1 MYSYNAVAIRAMIS
15 TKFNPPRIVIFA
27 ILFSPLYP
35 VYFQAVIRFPEF
47 FNVSF
52 DQDIPLKPET
62 LQTGSVYSRRNTL
75 TEKCTRQLR
84 GW

>member
-1 MYSYNAVAIRAMIS
+1 MRLRLEWSYQLNLIRHA
-15 TKFNPPRIVIFA
+15 IVIFS
-27 ILFSPLYP
+27 ILLSPLYP

-62 LQTGSVYSRRNTL
+62 ESVYSRRGML